1 MIRPDFKE
9 FSRLACTATLVPV
22 AKSISADLLTPVSA
36 FLAVAAGEPD
46 AFLLESVD
54 RGEKIGRYT
63 FLGVRPFLR
72 LESRGDQVTIRDSRV
87 ETRVAASRPA
97 SKASAPRTR
106 NARIPKIETRTAS
119 VFEVIKA
126 LLREYRPAQIE
137 GLPPFTAGAVG
148 YCAYDIVRQLENI
161 GDRAKDDL
169 NVPDCILMFF
179 DRVLAFDHLRH
190 QIHIVASADVGTC
203 TSRTGKSGRASKEA
217 LRAAYDSS
225 LRDIAQIER
234 KLAAGWKAAAPFN
247 VETRLAADPAAKTK
261 LANSRLKTRARTPKA
276 RFLESVR
283 RAQEYIAAGDIFQVV
298 LSQRWDF
305 EPGVAPFDL
314 YRALRTVNP
323 SPYMYFLRFGE
334 GAGVPARE
342 MCGADTLVRAKSSAK
357 AALQLNSSVPLRAP
371 RGSRSSRA
379 SSRTLP
385 NKSSTIHILGS
396 SPEMLVR
403 AAGPKLEYRPIAGT
417 HPRGKDEAEDAALEK
432 KMLSDEK
439 ERAEHVMLVD
449 LGRNDLGRVSE
460 YGSVKVR
467 DLMYVERYSHVM
479 HIVSALEGCLRP
491 GLDAMDAFAACFPA
505 GTLSGAPKVR
515 AMQIIEEL
523 EPARRG
529 IYGGSVLYAD
539 FAGNLDSCIAIRT
552 LLMKG
557 KKAYLQA
564 GAGIVADSDPQ
575 REFEETENKSRALL
589 RAVEMAR
596 GR

>member
-9 FSRLACTATLVPV
+9 FSRLARHATLVPV

-36 FLAVAAGEPD
+36 FLAVAQGEPD
-46 AFLLESVD
+46 AFLLESVEG
-54 RGEKIGRYT
+54 GEKIGRYT

-72 LESRGDQVTIRDSRV
+72 LESRGDQIKIHRGRKTESR
-87 ETRVAASRPA
+87 TG
-97 SKASAPRTR
+97 
-106 NARIPKIETRTAS
+106 NI
-119 VFEVIKA
+119 FDVIKE
-126 LLREYRPAQIE
+126 LLHQHTPAQVE

-161 GDRAKDDL
+161 GERAQDDL
-169 NVPDCILMFF
+169 DVPDCVLMFF

-190 QIHIVASADVGTC
+190 QIHIVASADV
-203 TSRTGKSGRASKEA
+203 RAESPK
-217 LRAAYDSS
+217 AAYARA
-225 LRDIAQIER
+225 LRDIARIER
-234 KLAAGWKAAAPFN
+234 KLSAGW
-247 VETRLAADPAAKTK
+247 EPAHWPKISAKSK
-261 LANSRLKTRARTPKA
+261 LAVHARTPKSK
-276 RFLESVR
+276 FLDSVR
-283 RAQEYIAAGDIFQVV
+283 RAKQYIAAGDIFQVV

-305 EPGVAPFDL
+305 EPAVAPFDL
-314 YRALRTVNP
+314 YRSLRTVNP
-323 SPYMYFLRFGE
+323 SPYMYFLRFG
-334 GAGVPARE
+334 
-342 MCGADTLVRAKSSAK
+342 ADAKK
-357 AALQLNSSVPLRAP
+357 
-371 RGSRSSRA
+371 
-379 SSRTLP
+379 
-385 NKSSTIHILGS
+385 KSTGMHVLGS

-403 AAGPKLEYRPIAGT
+403 AAGRKLEYRPIAGT

-432 KMLSDEK
+432 KMLGDEK

-449 LGRNDLGRVSE
+449 LGRNDLGRVSD
-460 YGSVKVR
+460 YGTVKVR

-479 HIVSALEGCLRP
+479 HLVSALEGRLRP
-491 GLDAMDAFAACFPA
+491 ELNAMDAFAACFPA

-529 IYGGSVLYAD
+529 VYGGAVLYAD
-539 FAGNLDSCIAIRT
+539 FVGNLDSCIAIRT

-575 REFEETENKSRALL
+575 REFEETENKARGVL

-596 GR
+596 KTE